1 MDTTHRAYPKQARV
15 LVVQRDLKFGRSI
28 AESLES
34 RGDVFQVVA
43 VSGDFEQAKNH
54 LQSNTVDL
62 LVTESRFVDSS
73 EHELGLHDGIALA
86 LLAKSEHCARCVF
99 VSNSPQVN
107 DITEATS
114 RVSPLAYVPVKNS
127 KLDPTTQAIFLGA
140 LKRFEL
146 LYEAD
151 RDARESTPLLENQN
165 TAILSIDK
173 NLNLITQYNK
183 VAQDWFVLDQSE
195 LDSQP
200 WWKNLGCNKEVD
212 HPLAHAVSTGI
223 RMCVPPIA
231 IQSAHG
237 KEQVVTAVVTPRNH
251 TDKQTATIS
260 LQYVGNTSMEVL
272 ANKISV
278 KDSVAILGVDQIQ
291 YGPNWSENDNI
302 RFLKDLRSSLLEIV
316 RSEDIV
322 SMPHGSAI
330 AILLR
335 ELGTEDSLDV
345 CNALLSHLR
354 SVPPHYGESVTDVRF
369 CMGLA
374 PRKNYSSSLQALV
387 AGNNAMLAARPGLPS
402 EPIFVAS
409 KWDQL
414 KLGGVTHSSEGFFT
428 QSPYSEDYCSFRIE
442 LSRLAESE
450 ANTEKFTSSLLQLIL
465 FQGGIK
471 KIGIFRRRKDGR
483 YRYIAGGQRSE
494 QGYTTIREDELSSVF
509 TAQIRKPKV
518 DFLKESSHI
527 SLGQNEAIQP
537 LILRQTVLGFITLE
551 YEKEIETEA
560 AVFRFDTGAL
570 SLIADSLPGMKKSL
584 DAPDLS
590 TVEGAR
596 EATPLDTKIDG
607 YVVDNMEGAVD
618 QATFLA
624 KTDIPVAIIGPRGT
638 GKMYVA
644 KTIHQEWGGAEGMI
658 VQVDCREFRSRDD
671 ANTRIVKL
679 LDRSEGKTL
688 VFKSPHLMAP
698 DAQIKLARQISTRT
712 LADSK
717 PARYL
722 PDAKYVALFPDS
734 LEKLVLHSG
743 LSERLASVF
752 AGYPINVPCV
762 KDRKQAV
769 LRWAH
774 KILSQESAAANRP
787 IKGFTPDA
795 EQALLSHEWPGN
807 ISEMRECIV
816 GALQRTDKE
825 WITPVDLGIFTGI
838 SADGAASI
846 TDPLPFLSI
855 LDSDLEDEDEYAA
868 TALEDL
874 NIALGQA
881 VHSVARDKSVTPLG
895 AWLEDELVL
904 AVTDRYQGDQRLA
917 AEFLHT
923 KPRNIGRWM
932 PKILSR
938 ADERNNSPVWREP
951 KRFVGE
957 WVRETPWLS
966 EPPQQIVQNMLAAHV
981 AEQCADAKISIRAK
995 IMAVS
1000 VPTYQKRLHSIFD
1013 SEQGRQ

>member
-1 MDTTHRAYPKQARV
+1 MDTMHRAYPKQARV
-15 LVVQRDLKFGRSI
+15 LVVQRDPQLGLSI
-28 AESLES
+28 VEALES

-43 VSGDFEQAKNH
+43 VSGDYTEAKSY
-54 LQSNTVDL
+54 LQSNAVDL
-62 LVTESRFVDSS
+62 LVTESRLIDSP
-73 EHELGLHDGIALA
+73 EHEPGLHDGIALA
-86 LLAKSEHCARCVF
+86 LLAKNRHAARSVF
-99 VSNSPQVN
+99 VSNFPQVN

-114 RVSPLAYVPVKNS
+114 RVSPLAYVPAKNS
-127 KLDPTTQAIFLGA
+127 GLDPTTQAIFLGA

-151 RDARESTPLLENQN
+151 LDLSESESLLESQS
-165 TAILSIDK
+165 TAVLSIDK
-173 NLNLITQYNK
+173 DLNLITRYNN
-183 VAQDWFVLDQSE
+183 VAQEWFVFDRPALDAK
-195 LDSQP
+195 P
-200 WWKNLGCNKEVD
+200 WWKNLGCNKEVN
-212 HPLAHAVSTGI
+212 HPLANAVSSGI
-223 RMCVPPIA
+223 RMSVPPIA
-231 IQSAHG
+231 IKFADGQ
-237 KEQVVTAVVTPRNH
+237 ERVVTALVTPQNR
-251 TDKQTATIS
+251 TDKKTT
-260 LQYVGNTSMEVL
+260 LVVLRHTGNASMEVL
-272 ANKISV
+272 TDKIGAE
-278 KDSVAILGVDQIQ
+278 DSVAILGVDQIQ
-291 YGPNWSENDNI
+291 YGTNWSENEGI
-302 RFLKDLRSSLLEIV
+302 RFLMDLRSSLLEIV
-316 RSEDIV
+316 RSEDVV

-330 AILLR
+330 AIVLR
-335 ELGTEDSLDV
+335 ELGTTDSLDV
-345 CNALLSHLR
+345 CKALLSHLR
-354 SVPPHYGESVTDVRF
+354 SVPPYYGESVSHVRF

-374 PRKNYSSSLQALV
+374 HRKSYSSSLQTLV
-387 AGNNAMLAARPGLPS
+387 AGNNAMSTARLGLPS
-402 EPIFVAS
+402 EPISVAS
-409 KWDQL
+409 KWDQR
-414 KLGGVTHSSEGFFT
+414 KLGGVAHSSEGVFA
-428 QSPYSEDYCSFRIE
+428 QAPYSEEYSSFYIE
-442 LSRLAESE
+442 LSHLVERE
-450 ANTEKFTSSLLQLIL
+450 ANTEKITSSFLQLI
-465 FQGGIK
+465 FSQGGIK
-471 KIGIFRRRKDGR
+471 KLGIFRRQKDGR

-494 QGYTTIREDELSSVF
+494 KSYTTIREDELSNLF
-509 TAQIRKPKV
+509 TAQIRKSKV
-518 DFLKESSHI
+518 DFLKESNHI

-551 YEKEIETEA
+551 YEEGIETG
-560 AVFRFDTGAL
+560 VFRFDTGAL
-570 SLIADSLPGMKKSL
+570 SLIADSLPGFKKSR
-584 DAPDLS
+584 DAPDLT
-590 TVEGAR
+590 TVEGGR

-644 KTIHQEWGGAEGMI
+644 KIIHQEWGGAAGMI

-671 ANTRIVKL
+671 ANTRIIKL

-698 DAQIKLARQISTRT
+698 DAQVKLARQISTRT

-734 LEKLVLHSG
+734 LEKLILHSG

-807 ISEMRECIV
+807 ISEMRQCIV
-816 GALQRTDKE
+816 AALKRTDKE
-825 WITPVDLGIFTGI
+825 WITPVDLGIFKGI

-855 LDSDLEDEDEYAA
+855 FDSDLEGEEEYAA

-881 VHSVARDKSVTPLG
+881 VHRVARDRSVTPLG
-895 AWLEDELVL
+895 AWLEDELIL
-904 AVTDRYQGDQRLA
+904 AVSDRYQGDQRLA

-938 ADERNNSPVWREP
+938 QEERNNSPVWREP

-957 WVRETPWLS
+957 WVRETPRLS
-966 EPPQQIVQNMLAAHV
+966 EPPQQIIQNMLAAHV
-981 AEQCADAKISIRAK
+981 AEQCADTKISIRAK

-1000 VPTYQKRLHSIFD
+1000 VPTYQKRLQGIFE
-1013 SEQGRQ
+1013 SNEVR